1 MTRRRIILLLIP
13 HLGGGGAERVAALLA
28 CGFNRARYEVHVGLV
43 TQDGTS
49 EHGLPPWVTVH
60 GLGARRVRRAG
71 LAVLR
76 LMWIL
81 RPDVVLSGM
90 AHLNKL
96 ILLLRPLFP
105 RNTRVL
111 VRQNGQVSADGGPG
125 SWKLYP
131 RADAIICQT
140 MAMATELTAVAG
152 SDRAMCVLPNP
163 VDVDGIRLLARQ
175 AVSQWGGPGPHIL
188 AVGRLAGE
196 KGFDL
201 LLQAFASLRSKFPQ
215 ADLTILGEGRERP
228 ALEML
233 AWVLGVGSSVR
244 MPGHVAYPAE
254 WYPEATVFVLS
265 SRHEGLPNALLEAAA
280 GGLPI
285 VATRASAGLMSLI
298 EGQPG
303 VWVAR
308 EASAAEIAEA
318 LHEAIQMAQIHPRF
332 LHGWVEPFRLDAAL
346 AQYEA
351 LIEEQFSGVER

>member
-1 MTRRRIILLLIP
+1 MTRKRTILLLIP

-28 CGFNRARYEVHVGLV
+28 RGLNRDRYEVHVGLV
-43 TQDGTS
+43 TQTGTAAA
-49 EHGLPPWVTVH
+49 ELPAWVTVH
-60 GLGARRVRRAG
+60 GLGATRVRRAG
-71 LAVLR
+71 VAVLR
-76 LMWIL
+76 LIWSL
-81 RPDVVLSGM
+81 RPDAVLSGM

-96 ILLLRPLFP
+96 VLLLRPLFP

-111 VRQNGQVSADGGPG
+111 VRQNGQVGADAGPG

-140 MAMATELTAVAG
+140 KAMAAELTAVTG
-152 SDRAMCVLPNP
+152 SDDAMRVLPNP
-163 VDVDGIRLLARQ
+163 VDVDGIRFQARHA
-175 AVSQWGGPGPHIL
+175 AVQWGGRGPHIL
-188 AVGRLAGE
+188 AVGRLSPE

-201 LLQAFASLRSKFPQ
+201 LLQAFANLRRGFPQ

-233 AWVLGVGSSVR
+233 AWVLGLGSSVR
-244 MPGHVAYPAE
+244 MPGHVAYPAQ

-303 VWVAR
+303 VWVAPETSAAGLAETLR
-308 EASAAEIAEA
+308 EAIS
-318 LHEAIQMAQIHPRF
+318 MAQNHPRF
-332 LHGWVEPFRLDAAL
+332 AHGWVEPFRLDAAL

-351 LIEEQFSGVER
+351 LIEEQFSGAVR

>member
-1 MTRRRIILLLIP
+1 MIQRRIILLLIP

-28 CGFNRARYEVHVGLV
+28 RGLNRDRYDVHVGLV

-49 EHGLPPWVTVH
+49 EHGLPAWVTVH
-60 GLGARRVRRAG
+60 GLAARRVRRAS

-76 LMWIL
+76 LMWRL

-96 ILLLRPLFP
+96 VLLLRPLFP
-105 RNTRVL
+105 RNARVL
-111 VRQNGQVSADGGPG
+111 VRQNGRVEKDGRPG
-125 SWKLYP
+125 FWKLYP

-140 MAMATELTAVAG
+140 LAMAAEIGAVAG
-152 SDRAMCVLPNP
+152 GARAMRVLPNP
-163 VDVDGIRLLARQ
+163 VDVDQVRLQARQ
-175 AVSQWGGPGPHIL
+175 AATQWAGPGPHIL

-201 LLQAFASLRSKFPQ
+201 LLQAFAGVHSEFPD
-215 ADLTILGEGRERP
+215 ANLTILGEGRERP

-233 AWVLGVGSSVR
+233 AWVLGLGNSVR
-244 MPGHVAYPAE
+244 MPGHVAHPAE
-254 WYPEATVFVLS
+254 WYPGATVFVLS

-285 VATRASAGLMSLI
+285 VATRASAGLVSLI
-298 EGQPG
+298 EGEPG
-303 VWVAR
+303 VWLAR
-308 EASAAEIAEA
+308 ETSAAAISQA
-318 LHEAIQMAQIHPRF
+318 LQHAIETAQSHSRFAHP
-332 LHGWVEPFRLDAAL
+332 WVEPFRMDAAL

-351 LIEEQFSGVER
+351 LIEEQFSGAAR

>member
-1 MTRRRIILLLIP
+1 MILLLIP
-13 HLGGGGAERVAALLA
+13 HMGGGGAERVAALLA
-28 CGFNRARYEVHVGLV
+28 GGLNRDRYEVHVGLV
-43 TQDGTS
+43 IETGTVAQ
-49 EHGLPPWVTVH
+49 ELPPWVTVH
-60 GLGARRVRRAG
+60 GLGAKRVRRAG

-76 LMWIL
+76 LIWTL

-90 AHLNKL
+90 SHLNKL
-96 ILLLRPLFP
+96 VLLLRPLFP

-111 VRQNGQVSADGGPG
+111 VRQNGQVAADAGPG

-140 MAMATELTAVAG
+140 MAMSSELTAIAG
-152 SDRAMCVLPNP
+152 AEGAMRVLPNP
-163 VDVDGIRLLARQ
+163 IDVNGIRLQARR
-175 AVSQWGGPGPHIL
+175 AAAQWAGPGPHVL

-201 LLQAFASLRSKFPQ
+201 LLQAFASLRNEFPQ
-215 ADLTILGEGRERP
+215 ADLAILGEGRERP

-233 AWVLGVGSSVR
+233 AWVLGLGSSVR
-244 MPGHVAYPAE
+244 MPGRVEFPAE
-254 WYPEATVFVLS
+254 WYSGATAFVLS

-285 VATRASAGLMSLI
+285 ASTRASAGLVGLI

-303 VWVAR
+303 VSVAR
-308 EASAAEIAEA
+308 ETSAAGIAEA
-318 LHEAIQMAQIHPRF
+318 LKDAIQAARNQPRF
-332 LHGWVEPFRLDAAL
+332 AHRWVEPFRMDTAL

-351 LIEEQFSGVER
+351 LIEEQFSGAAR